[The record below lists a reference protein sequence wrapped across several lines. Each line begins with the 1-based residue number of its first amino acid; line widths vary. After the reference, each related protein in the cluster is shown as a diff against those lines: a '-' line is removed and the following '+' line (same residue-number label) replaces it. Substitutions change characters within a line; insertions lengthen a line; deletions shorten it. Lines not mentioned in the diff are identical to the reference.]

1 MKTCYLKAAIS
12 CTFALMLAACN
23 KEGATPS
30 SQNIVSMQDDP
41 IEQLRTFRRQI
52 EAVKAD
58 PDQRSQETIP
68 LSEAL
73 WDVENHFNMTY
84 SDPEQYY
91 EETNKHQIT
100 LALPVSDEQV
110 LVYDAVNLY
119 EQVTEEA
126 RQALS
131 SDTFESKGVISLH
144 LDHAE
149 EVDGNLMLTYEAKT
163 GERSTYSP
171 PINILGGPFGID
183 DDWIDTAPMG
193 KCDDPDIPSGAD
205 EQLQEKLFDK
215 LIGDIPEAEPGK
227 RNIFLDR
234 KTFVFDG
241 YDYDNL
247 YITDVCYSCISH
259 EEMNSYYNHEKYI
272 IDSIIPE
279 QYHLIGYQPIS
290 IIIKTH
296 KNLTYGT
303 FSHLT
308 EVEYGKLYRISTD
321 EFGEVES
328 LLP

>member
-23 KEGATPS
+23 KESTTQS
-30 SQNIVSMQDDP
+30 SQNLVSMQNDP

-91 EETNKHQIT
+91 GETNKHQIT
-100 LALPVSDEQV
+100 LTLPVDDEQV
-110 LVYDAVNLY
+110 LVHDAVNLY

-131 SDTFESKGVISLH
+131 SDTFQSKGVISLH

-163 GERSTYSP
+163 GERCTYNP
-171 PINILGGPFGID
+171 PVNILGGPFGID

-205 EQLQEKLFDK
+205 EQLQEKLFDH
-215 LIGDIPEAEPGK
+215 LIGDIPEATPGK

-241 YDYDNL
+241 YDYEGV
-247 YITDVCYSCISH
+247 YISSVYHNCISH
-259 EEMNSYYNHEKYI
+259 EEMNMYYNNVKEI
-272 IDSIIPE
+272 ISTVIPE
-279 QYHLIGYQPIS
+279 QYHLVDYQPIS
-290 IIIKTH
+290 IVIKTRMYQNPEVFTH
-296 KNLTYGT
+296 EI
-303 FSHLT
+303 
-308 EVEYGKLYRISTD
+308 EVEYGKLYRVSTD